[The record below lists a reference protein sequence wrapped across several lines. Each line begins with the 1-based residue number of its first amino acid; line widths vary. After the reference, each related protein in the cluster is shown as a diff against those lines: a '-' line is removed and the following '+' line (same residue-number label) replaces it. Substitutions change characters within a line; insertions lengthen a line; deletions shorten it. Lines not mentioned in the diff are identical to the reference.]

1 MTLARDGELTES
13 LVVMM
18 SESVDL
24 NCVDS
29 YGWTPLYE
37 AIHQGHLDVVTLLV
51 MEGADVDHVDMAGW
65 SPLYLAA
72 YYGHLEIVKFLA
84 VQVTIYLFDEPFVQI
99 YMSIPANQR
108 ILSDPYFTLLH
119 PASSSWPY
127 RDQMSS

>member
-1 MTLARDGELTES
+1 MTPTERQTQLMTLARDGELTES

-37 AIHQGHLDVVTLLV
+37 AIHQGHLDVVKLLV

-84 VQVTIYLFDEPFVQI
+84 VQVT
-99 YMSIPANQR
+99 
-108 ILSDPYFTLLH
+108 H
-119 PASSSWPY
+119 
-127 RDQMSS
+127 